1 MGQIGEFKALRS
13 GFDHSLEQEIGT
25 WKGIWA
31 TFFFFIFGLII
42 LNYKIEFDDVS

>member
-13 GFDHSLEQEIGT
+13 AFDHSLEQEIGI
-25 WKGIWA
+25 WIGIWE
-31 TFFFFIFGLII
+31 TFFFIFGLII